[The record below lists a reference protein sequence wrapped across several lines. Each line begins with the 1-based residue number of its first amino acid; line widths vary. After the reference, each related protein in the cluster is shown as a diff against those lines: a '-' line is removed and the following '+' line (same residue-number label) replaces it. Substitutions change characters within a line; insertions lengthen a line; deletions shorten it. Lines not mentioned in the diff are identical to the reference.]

1 MSWRTSQTSAV
12 ADALR
17 RLRSPDLRLD
27 EIEWCATVVA
37 EAEGHDDPERVIRR
51 ELVRPPDA

>member
-1 MSWRTSQTSAV
+1 MSWRTKHTSAV

-27 EIEWCATVVA
+27 EIEYCATIVA
-37 EAEGHDDPERVIRR
+37 EAEGHRDPERVIRR
-51 ELVRPPDA
+51 ELGRPTA